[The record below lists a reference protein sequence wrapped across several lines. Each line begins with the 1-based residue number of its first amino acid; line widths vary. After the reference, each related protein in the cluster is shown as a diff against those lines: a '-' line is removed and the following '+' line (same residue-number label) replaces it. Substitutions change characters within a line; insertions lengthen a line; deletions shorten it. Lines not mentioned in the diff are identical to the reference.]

1 MKAIGYMRVSTG
13 EQGKSGLGLEAQQ
26 ADIELFCQ
34 QNGIELMRL
43 VSEVATAKGNYRR
56 RKLLN
61 EVLLQCKK
69 DKCAIV
75 VSKLDRLSRDVESI
89 ANLTNDPSIRFMVA
103 QLGIDADNFQIHL
116 FASLAQ
122 KERDWISQ
130 RTKAGLAAKKAR
142 IIAGTDTHKPSGNQV
157 NPQVASAKGVQ
168 IVKDNA
174 AAFTATVSDL
184 ILNYKSR
191 GFTLA
196 AIAIELNKL
205 GVDTASGKSGK
216 QWYASTVSN
225 QIKRIEF
232 SNIT

>member
-34 QNGIELMRL
+34 QNGIELIRL

-116 FASLAQ
+116 FTSLAQ

-142 IIAGTDTHKPSGNQV
+142 IIAGTDTH
-157 NPQVASAKGVQ
+157 NPVA
-168 IVKDNA
+168 
-174 AAFTATVSDL
+174 
-184 ILNYKSR
+184 
-191 GFTLA
+191 
-196 AIAIELNKL
+196 
-205 GVDTASGKSGK
+205 
-216 QWYASTVSN
+216 
-225 QIKRIEF
+225 IK
-232 SNIT
+232 